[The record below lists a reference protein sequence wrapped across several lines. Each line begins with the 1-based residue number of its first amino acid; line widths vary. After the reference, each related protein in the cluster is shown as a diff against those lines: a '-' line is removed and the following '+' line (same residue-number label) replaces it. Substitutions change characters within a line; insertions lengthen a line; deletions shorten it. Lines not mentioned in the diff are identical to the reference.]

1 MVGRSPENQKPVFWV
16 PDPSL
21 AIIHEKMHAYV
32 TDVTTSKKLMQKLH
46 IMTNNKFVNN
56 YIILLLTYRNCPPP
70 ILKAPKR
77 KK

>member
-32 TDVTTSKKLMQKLH
+32 TDVTTSKKLMQK
-46 IMTNNKFVNN
+46 
-56 YIILLLTYRNCPPP
+56 
-70 ILKAPKR
+70 
-77 KK
+77 